1 MKFTKNHIH
10 IGRRTLKT
18 AAAVI
23 IAMMLVSI
31 YGVTTSKMVF
41 AMLGAMGVMEP
52 TFKKSV
58 EACLT
63 QFVGVFFGAVLGV
76 LFLYLPVPWQIS
88 VGIGIILVIT
98 LYNVFKISFSPTLP
112 CLIIVTM
119 CITPDIQPFAYA
131 AGRLWDTAI
140 GLLVGLVINVLVLP
154 YDNSMKIRKNIEY
167 LEKEVIAFL
176 EEMFDDDKE
185 LPNTKKA
192 IETIDTMAEQL
203 DIFSE
208 QWIPLRKKRNEKR
221 LEVLQE
227 CEGKSRQLLARME
240 VLSRMKAPG
249 RLNEENRERLKTC
262 GAKISDKRTIDEL
275 QETDI
280 ITNYHVKQILN
291 LRQELIDELAQFP
304 MKGKKKFLKNPPA

>member
-1 MKFTKNHIH
+1 MKFTRNHIH

-23 IAMMLVSI
+23 ISMMLVSI
-31 YGVTTSKMVF
+31 YGVSTSKMVF

-52 TFKKSV
+52 SFKKSV

-63 QFVGVFFGAVLGV
+63 QFVGMFFGAALGV
-76 LFLYLPVPWQIS
+76 LFLHLPLHWAVS
-88 VGIGIILVIT
+88 VGIGIVLVIT
-98 LYNVFKISFSPTLP
+98 LYNILQIRFSPTLP

-119 CITPDIQPFAYA
+119 CITPDIQPLAYA

-140 GLLVGLVINVLVLP
+140 GLLVGLLINVLVLP

-167 LEKEVIAFL
+167 LEREVIVFL
-176 EEMFDDDKE
+176 EEMFDGDKE
-185 LPNTKKA
+185 YPNTKKA
-192 IETIDTMAEQL
+192 IDTIDTMAGQL
-203 DIFSE
+203 SIFSE

-240 VLSRMKAPG
+240 VLSRVKMPG
-249 RLNEENRERLKTC
+249 RLNDENRERLKAC
-262 GAKISDKRTIDEL
+262 GAKISDKGKMEEL
-275 QETDI
+275 KEIDI

-304 MKGKKKFLKNPPA
+304 MKGKKQNLKN

>member
-1 MKFTKNHIH
+1 MKFLKNNIH

-23 IAMMLVSI
+23 ISMMLVSI
-31 YGVTTSKMVF
+31 YGVTTSKMIF

-52 TFKKSV
+52 SFKKSV

-63 QFVGVFFGAVLGV
+63 QFVGMFCGAILGV
-76 LFLYLPVPWQIS
+76 LFLKLAWPWQLS
-88 VGIGIILVIT
+88 VGVGIVLVIT
-98 LYNVFKISFSPTLP
+98 LYNVFHINFSPTLP

-131 AGRLWDTAI
+131 GGRLWDTTI
-140 GLLVGLVINVLVLP
+140 GLLVGLIINVLVLP
-154 YDNSMKIRKNIEY
+154 YDNSMKIRKNIQY
-167 LEKEVIAFL
+167 LEREVIAFL
-176 EEMFDDDKE
+176 EEMFDGDKE
-185 LPNTKKA
+185 YPNTKKA
-192 IETIDTMAEQL
+192 IDTIDTMAGQL
-203 DIFSE
+203 SIFSE

-240 VLSRMKAPG
+240 VLSRVKTPG
-249 RLNEENRERLKTC
+249 RLNEENRERLKAC
-262 GAKISDKRTIDEL
+262 GAKISDKRKIDEM
-275 QETDI
+275 QEIDI

-304 MKGKKKFLKNPPA
+304 MKGKKRFLKK

>member
-1 MKFTKNHIH
+1 MKFINKHIH

-31 YGVTTSKMVF
+31 YGATTSKMIF

-63 QFVGVFFGAVLGV
+63 QFVGMFFGAVMGV
-76 LFLYLPVPWQIS
+76 LFLKLSWPWQIS
-88 VGIGIILVIT
+88 VGVGIVLVIT
-98 LYNVFKISFSPTLP
+98 LYNVFRINFSPTLP
-112 CLIIVTM
+112 CLIIVTL

-131 AGRLWDTAI
+131 GGRLWDTAI
-140 GLLVGLVINVLVLP
+140 GLLVGLIINVLVLP

-167 LEKEVIAFL
+167 LEREVIAFL
-176 EEMFDDDKE
+176 EEMFDGDKE
-185 LPNTKKA
+185 FPDTKKA
-192 IETIDTMAEQL
+192 IRTIDTMAEQL

-208 QWIPLRKKRNEKR
+208 QWIPLKKKQNEKR
-221 LEVLQE
+221 LEILQD

-240 VLSRMKAPG
+240 VLSRMKIPG
-249 RLNEENRERLKTC
+249 KLNEENKERLKAC
-262 GAKISDKRTIDEL
+262 GAKVNKKLVADPM
-275 QETDI
+275 QEIDI
-280 ITNYHVKQILN
+280 IANYHVTQILN
-291 LRQELIDELAQFP
+291 LRQELIAELEQFP
-304 MKGKKKFLKNPPA
+304 MKRKKKKMKQ